1 MSKQVLVCWI
11 AMRAFAMP
19 PRALARVMGFS
30 SGHCVSSLVT
40 RMHDRLQA
48 RPELRA
54 CLEEVLSK

>member
-1 MSKQVLVCWI
+1 
-11 AMRAFAMP
+11 MRAFALP
-19 PRALARVMGFS
+19 PRVLARLMGFS

-40 RMHDRLQA
+40 RMHERLQA